1 MKKKIVLVLLLGTLL
16 TANLTGCN
24 ALDSLDTTK
33 GFKYIAEGDVP
44 TDYKDTGSSYYY
56 NEVTGVVYVC
66 FDQCIVK
73 LESADYEFYI
83 YDKQNNEFVGY
94 NH

>member
-1 MKKKIVLVLLLGTLL
+1 MRKKIVLVLLLGVLL
-16 TANLTGCN
+16 TTNLVGCN
-24 ALDSLDTTK
+24 ALESLDTTK
-33 GFKYIAEGDVP
+33 GFKYIAEEDVP
-44 TDYKDTGSSYYY
+44 TDYKDTGSYYY
-56 NEVTGVVYVC
+56 NEATGVVYIC
-66 FDQCIVK
+66 FDRSIVK

>member
-33 GFKYIAEGDVP
+33 GFKHIAEEDVP
-44 TDYKDTGSSYYY
+44 TDYKDTGSYCY

-66 FDQCIVK
+66 FDRCIVK

-83 YDKQNNEFVGY
+83 YDKQKKEFVGY

>member
-16 TANLTGCN
+16 TADLTGCN

-33 GFKYIAEGDVP
+33 GFKYIAEEDVP
-44 TDYKDTGSSYYY
+44 TDYKDTGSYYY

-66 FDQCIVK
+66 FDRCIVK

-83 YDKQNNEFVGY
+83 YDKQKKEFVGY

>member
-24 ALDSLDTTK
+24 ALDTTK
-33 GFKYIAEGDVP
+33 GFKYIAEEDVP
-44 TDYKDTGSSYYY
+44 TDYKDTGSYYY

-66 FDQCIVK
+66 FDRCIVK